1 MCVCHRSW
9 LYPDSS
15 TLREYQFKAAW
26 RLISSNS
33 LVCFPT
39 GTGKTHIAA
48 VVMYNFYRWFP
59 KVSSCWVFGA
69 AADKQRFLQ
78 GA

>member
-1 MCVCHRSW
+1 MRRAW

-26 RLISSNS
+26 RLISNNS

-39 GTGKTHIAA
+39 GTGKTLIAA
-48 VVMYNFYRWFP
+48 VVMFNFYRWFP
-59 KVSSCWVFGA
+59 KVRECVG
-69 AADKQRFLQ
+69 RRV
-78 GA
+78 GRRVGE